1 MSNTIRPQQPSDH
14 GLDIWRTLNA
24 DQQPTWADHPDYAPT
39 VAELEAAPAG
49 LCGGSRLDAPSTC

>member
-24 DQQPTWADHPDYAPT
+24 EQQPTWADHPDYAPT
-39 VAELEAAPAG
+39 VAELEKLPRRWSLRG
-49 LCGGSRLDAPSTC
+49 K

>member
-39 VAELEAAPAG
+39 VAELEKLPPLVFAG
-49 LCGGSRLDAPSTC
+49 EVDS